1 MRDRTVRRKTV
12 PSWSAYVL
20 TLSALLGGYI
30 WGTFYPLAPFSIFA
44 PAVVGLAGAYFAKRV
59 VDKKYTMNGGSIPA
73 NPSQPIGD

>member
-1 MRDRTVRRKTV
+1 MVKNVGRRKTV
-12 PSWSAYVL
+12 PSWSTYVL
-20 TLSALLGGYI
+20 TLFSLVAGYI